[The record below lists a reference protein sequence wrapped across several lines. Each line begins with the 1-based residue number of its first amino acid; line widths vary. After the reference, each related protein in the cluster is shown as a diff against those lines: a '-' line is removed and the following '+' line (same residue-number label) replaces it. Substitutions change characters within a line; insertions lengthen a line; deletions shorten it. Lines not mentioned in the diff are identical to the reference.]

1 MRIISL
7 LTQKGGTG
15 KSTLTCNLAVA
26 ATQAGEKVLA
36 LDLDDEQATL
46 SEWAQL
52 RADDRAPI
60 AVAQL
65 PAGETRQ
72 LGGVLGS
79 ARARYTVVL
88 LDLPGR
94 DSPLTHNA
102 MSIADLCLVPLRPT
116 RPDGLAIRKTV
127 EALMIGKKR
136 FAFILNQCPPA
147 HNARAAEMA
156 AGLVSL
162 GFLADPMI
170 CMRAAFQDAY
180 AVGQGVTEYEPDG
193 KAAGEVRRLWKWI
206 DQESKKT
213 TAIVGTVERPKEAR
227 T

>member
-52 RADDRAPI
+52 RADDRAPV

-72 LGGVLGS
+72 LGRVLEF
-79 ARARYTVVL
+79 RAR
-88 LDLPGR
+88 
-94 DSPLTHNA
+94 PLH
-102 MSIADLCLVPLRPT
+102 
-116 RPDGLAIRKTV
+116 G
-127 EALMIGKKR
+127 
-136 FAFILNQCPPA
+136 
-147 HNARAAEMA
+147 RAA
-156 AGLVSL
+156 
-162 GFLADPMI
+162 
-170 CMRAAFQDAY
+170 
-180 AVGQGVTEYEPDG
+180 
-193 KAAGEVRRLWKWI
+193 
-206 DQESKKT
+206 
-213 TAIVGTVERPKEAR
+213 
-227 T
+227 

>member
-7 LTQKGGTG
+7 LTQKGGAG

-26 ATQAGEKVLA
+26 AMQAGEKVLA
-36 LDLDDEQATL
+36 LDLDHEQGTL
-46 SEWAQL
+46 SEWAKL
-52 RADDRAPI
+52 RPEDKPPVP
-60 AVAQL
+60 VAQL
-65 PAGETRQ
+65 PGGDSRQ
-72 LGGVLGS
+72 LGSVLDA
-79 ARARYTVVL
+79 ARDRFGLML

-102 MSIADLCLVPLRPT
+102 MSVADLCLVPLRPT
-116 RPDGLAIRKTV
+116 RPDALAIRKTV

-147 HNARAAEMA
+147 HNARSAEMS

-162 GFLADPMI
+162 GYLADPMI

-180 AVGQGVTEYEPDG
+180 AAGQGVTEYEPDG
-193 KAAGEVRRLWKWI
+193 KAAAEIRRLWKWI
-206 DQESKKT
+206 DQQTKNMAAPEV
-213 TAIVGTVERPKEAR
+213 IEERKQAR
-227 T
+227 A